1 MSFSIGGILLTCPI
15 PTDGLIGKIFNS
27 NTGCKTSSKHGLIP
41 KEPERPSNSFIK
53 PVNPV
58 PVYLISS
65 SDRSYFNKVPL
76 NISPNSAFRLKH
88 KKYDKGTK
96 GYRITRKI
104 GEPSNINRMVPVM
117 PSFSFSLE
125 PSLTYAFS
133 NYADQYINTYTP
145 IEMWKFLQDKPDPYY
160 FGRCERFSWYP
171 LYHNCNEKSIIPKI
185 RLKFTITSDLISSIL
200 KNKNITYC
208 TSLVV
213 FGCRNIKDTFPTVI
227 FSCDIGFYHTK
238 DMRRRNF
245 DKELL
250 SDFKSSSLGS
260 WIGSNTECKAFGLGL
275 IPKEPE
281 GCSNTECKTSG
292 KPGGCLNTECKT
304 SGKTGGCSN
313 TGCKA
318 SSSAPEDNPEGYS
331 IQNLVIYTTIHSTEK
346 IRIRP
351 GGKNTYLRPI
361 ISNTSSSEFIFDVGN
376 FLGTELDLKSLLW
389 LGMIT
394 DTGRKRKILSI

>member
-15 PTDGLIGKIFNS
+15 PTDGLIGSFFSSNINQRSVPEEPERCS
-27 NTGCKTSSKHGLIP
+27 NTGCLTSGK
-41 KEPERPSNSFIK
+41 PEGCSSTFIQ
-53 PVNPV
+53 PVSPV
-58 PVYLISS
+58 PVYLVSS
-65 SDRSYFNKVPL
+65 SDRSYFNKVSL
-76 NISPNSAFRLKH
+76 NISPNSVFRPRH

-104 GEPSNINRMVPVM
+104 GEPRNIDRIVPVM

-125 PSLTYAFS
+125 PSLTYTFS
-133 NYADQYINTYTP
+133 NYADQYINTYSTV
-145 IEMWKFLQDKPDPYY
+145 EMWRFLQDEPDLYY

-171 LYHNCNEKSIIPKI
+171 LYHNCNEKLIAPKI
-185 RLKFTITSDLISSIL
+185 RLKFTMTSDLISAIL

-227 FSCDIGFYHTK
+227 FSSDIGFYHTK
-238 DMRRRNF
+238 DIRKRNF

-250 SDFKSSSLGS
+250 GDFKSISLGS
-260 WIGSNTECKAFGLGL
+260 WIDSNTECKAFGLGPEGCSNINPRL

-281 GCSNTECKTSG
+281 GCS
-292 KPGGCLNTECKT
+292 
-304 SGKTGGCSN
+304 TG
-313 TGCKA
+313 
-318 SSSAPEDNPEGYS
+318 
-331 IQNLVIYTTIHSTEK
+331 NLVIYTTIHSTEK

-361 ISNTSSSEFIFDVGN
+361 ISNTSSSEIIFDVGN
-376 FLGTELDLKSLLW
+376 FSDTELDLKSLLW

-394 DTGRKRKILSI
+394 DTGKKRKILSI